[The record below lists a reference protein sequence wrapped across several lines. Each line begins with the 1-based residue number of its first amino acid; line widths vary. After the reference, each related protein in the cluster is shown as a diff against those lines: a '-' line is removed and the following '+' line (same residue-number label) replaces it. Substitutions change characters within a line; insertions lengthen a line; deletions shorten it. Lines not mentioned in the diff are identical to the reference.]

1 MNENKLPPQNTGR
14 GGIWYVLAAAVLWG
28 TTGTSQGLAP
38 AGVESTTIGAVRLA
52 VGGFVLLTFALLRGS
67 FKGSGRWPIF
77 GTLMSALFVAGYQLC
92 FFAGVARTGVAAG
105 TMVAIGTAPVAA
117 GVLGYLVRREH
128 LGSRWMAA
136 TLLSVIGCAFL
147 AAGGGGFQ
155 SNKTGIMLALGAGVS
170 YAAYT
175 VSIKSLLDQ
184 HEPDAVMA
192 VVFCLA
198 ALLLSPLFFTSYL
211 GWLVEPRGIAVALHL
226 GVLATAVSYGLFARG
241 LKNINVGTAATLSLA
256 EPFTATIL
264 GVVILGERLSIS
276 QVSGVVLLFC
286 GLVLLTLGENKPRNG
301 SSNNTEQ
308 RSNREINIQH

>member
-1 MNENKLPPQNTGR
+1 MSENTSPQENIGR

-52 VGGFVLLTFALLRGS
+52 IGGLALLTLAILRGS
-67 FKGSGRWPIF
+67 FKDAKHWPII
-77 GTLMSALFVAGYQLC
+77 GTLASALFVAGYQLC

-117 GVLGYLVRREH
+117 GVLGYLVRHERV
-128 LGSRWMAA
+128 GPRWMVA
-136 TLLSVIGCAFL
+136 TLLSVFGCALL
-147 AAGGGGFQ
+147 AAGGGGLQ
-155 SNKTGIMLALGAGVS
+155 GNSIGIVLSLGAGLC

-175 VSIKSLLDQ
+175 VSIKGLLVQ
-184 HEPDAVMA
+184 HAPDAVMA

-198 ALLLSPLFFTSYL
+198 ALLLSPILFTSSL
-211 GWLVEPRGIAVALHL
+211 GWLAEPRGIAVALHL

-241 LKNINVGTAATLSLA
+241 LKTISVGTAATLSLA

-264 GVVILGERLSIS
+264 GVLILGERLGLS
-276 QVSGVVLLFC
+276 QVSGVVLLFS
-286 GLVLLTLGENKPRNG
+286 GLVLLALGEKK
-301 SSNNTEQ
+301 
-308 RSNREINIQH
+308 IK

>member
-1 MNENKLPPQNTGR
+1 MSENTLPQQNIGR

-52 VGGFVLLTFALLRGS
+52 VGGLVLLTLAILRGS
-67 FKGSGRWPIF
+67 FKGGGRWPIL
-77 GTLMSALFVAGYQLC
+77 GTLASAFFVAGYQLC
-92 FFAGVARTGVAAG
+92 FFASVARTGVAAG

-128 LGSRWMAA
+128 VGPRWMAA
-136 TLLSVIGCAFL
+136 TLLSVIGCALL
-147 AAGGGGFQ
+147 AAGGGGLQ
-155 SNKTGIMLALGAGVS
+155 SNTIGIVLALGAGLS

-175 VSIKSLLDQ
+175 VSIKGLLDQ
-184 HEPDAVMA
+184 HAPDAVMA

-198 ALLLSPLFFTSYL
+198 ALLLSPLLFTSYL
-211 GWLVEPRGIAVALHL
+211 GWLAEPRGMAVALHL

-264 GVVILGERLSIS
+264 GVVILGERLGLS
-276 QVSGVVLLFC
+276 QVSGVVLLFS
-286 GLVLLTLGENKPRNG
+286 GLVLLALGENKAKKMNLAD
-301 SSNNTEQ
+301 
-308 RSNREINIQH
+308 RENITVKLPNF

>member
-1 MNENKLPPQNTGR
+1 M
-14 GGIWYVLAAAVLWG
+14 LAAAVLWG
-28 TTGTSQGLAP
+28 TTGTTQGLAP
-38 AGVESTTIGAVRLA
+38 AGVESTTIGVVRLA
-52 VGGFVLLTFALLRGS
+52 VGGVALLTLAMIRGS
-67 FKGSGRWPIF
+67 FKSGGRWQIP
-77 GTLMSALFVAGYQLC
+77 GTLVSAFFVAGYQLC
-92 FFAGVARTGVAAG
+92 FFAGVARIGVAAG
-105 TMVAIGTAPVAA
+105 TMIAIGTAPVAA

-128 LGSRWMAA
+128 LGIRWMAA
-136 TLLSVIGCAFL
+136 TLLSVIGCALL
-147 AAGGGGFQ
+147 AAGGEGFL
-155 SNKTGIMLALGAGVS
+155 SNKTGIMLALGAGLS

-175 VSIKSLLDQ
+175 VSIKRLLDQ

-286 GLVLLTLGENKPRNG
+286 GLVFLTLGEKKAK
-301 SSNNTEQ
+301 E
-308 RSNREINIQH
+308 